1 MCIFSHYWKEEDIL
15 LNFQFWAINNFYL
28 RCLQRLGIA
37 MPNPRAYVQIFPE
50 EALQFAWSRI
60 WVNLVQHSRWQC
72 SNLEFVPGTLQLYNP
87 FTRFVLV
94 YIFFKAKYTSHPS
107 KQDINVFHQ
116 EQTLLFAS
124 HRRCQL
130 KQDPAE
136 ESTLR
141 TSDSSL
147 ALQMKI
153 HPAHWGDV
161 AFLGS
166 KHHCPLHWT
175 LKIITFKQTSKQSR
189 LFSVLKFA

>member
-37 MPNPRAYVQIFPE
+37 MPNPRAYVQVFPE

-60 WVNLVQHSRWQC
+60 WVNLVPHSRWEC

-107 KQDINVFHQ
+107 KQILMFSIRNRLHYLPVIGGVSSNKILQKRAHSAP
-116 EQTLLFAS
+116 QTV
-124 HRRCQL
+124 
-130 KQDPAE
+130 
-136 ESTLR
+136 
-141 TSDSSL
+141 
-147 ALQMKI
+147 
-153 HPAHWGDV
+153 HWHY
-161 AFLGS
+161 
-166 KHHCPLHWT
+166 KW
-175 LKIITFKQTSKQSR
+175 
-189 LFSVLKFA
+189 KFIQYTEVM